1 MTALRKLAD
10 LPPPERRLL
19 LAAAALVPALRLAL
33 LALPFP
39 VVTRAVAR
47 LAHLRATPA
56 DAPGPERIAWAVH
69 AAARRVPL
77 GAGCLAQALATQI
90 LLARCGHPARLR
102 IGVAR
107 TTDHRSPPVSR
118 RRHRRVRSGSISPR
132 RAARPG
138 SRSGGNGAPSSSNRS
153 KRRRSSA
160 RSTAMRSAPLA
171 KPSMRAAAAFA

>member
-107 TTDHRSPPVSR
+107 TTGRGFHAHAWVESGDGVALGESNLARFTALPTFSR
-118 RRHRRVRSGSISPR
+118 DQ
-132 RAARPG
+132 A
-138 SRSGGNGAPSSSNRS
+138 
-153 KRRRSSA
+153 
-160 RSTAMRSAPLA
+160 
-171 KPSMRAAAAFA
+171 